1 MIECETCFAWYHMD
15 CIKLKQTP
23 NDGHFSCMFCKS
35 FYDLKKK
42 IIDEVIGGKND
53 NFEMKCE
60 LPTKM
65 SFMDVMWIMRGID
78 AKIAKGNIQK
88 MVKELSK
95 YPLRTSKM
103 DKLIKI

>member
-1 MIECETCFAWYHMD
+1 
-15 CIKLKQTP
+15 
-23 NDGHFSCMFCKS
+23 MFCKS
-35 FYDLKKK
+35 FYELKKK

-53 NFEMKCE
+53 NFEIKCE

-65 SFMDVMWIMRGID
+65 SFMDVMWIMRAID
-78 AKIAKGNIQK
+78 SRIAKGNTKIL
-88 MVKELSK
+88 KELAK